1 MIRATQRGNR
11 PGCGAGRQKGATLFV
26 TLIMLVILTLI
37 VFTAARLSSSNLLVV
52 GNLQHQDEALTAANL
67 AIEQILSS
75 DFTIAPAASTVSVD
89 LEKDG
94 VVDFEVQVNKPTCL
108 RVRVIPTAELDAS
121 NPADQGCFLG
131 MGTGAGGL
139 GGAAGTQ
146 SFCAETLWEIR
157 AVAAH
162 TQTGAQVVVR
172 QGISRRIS
180 AAIASS
186 ACS

>member
-1 MIRATQRGNR
+1 
-11 PGCGAGRQKGATLFV
+11 V
-26 TLIMLVILTLI
+26 TLIMLVMLTLI

-52 GNLQHQDEALTAANL
+52 GNLQHQDEAMTAANL
-67 AIEQILSS
+67 AIEHVLST
-75 DFTIAPAASTVSVD
+75 DFTIAPAASAVSVD

-94 VVDFEVQVNKPTCL
+94 TLDFEVQVTPACL
-108 RVRVIPTAELDAS
+108 RARVIPTAELNAS
-121 NPADQGCFLG
+121 NPADQGCLLG

-139 GGAAGTQ
+139 GGAAGTL

-162 TQTGAQVVVR
+162 AQTGARVVVR
-172 QGISRRIS
+172 QGIARRIS
-180 AAIASS
+180 TAFASS